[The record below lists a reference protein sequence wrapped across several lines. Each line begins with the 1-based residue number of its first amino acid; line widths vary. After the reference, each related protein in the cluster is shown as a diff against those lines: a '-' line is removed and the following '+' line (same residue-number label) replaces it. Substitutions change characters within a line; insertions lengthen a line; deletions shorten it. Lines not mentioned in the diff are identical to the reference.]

1 MTLFSPNELTDWLQY
16 DVQPGPAAQV
26 ERVVAGW
33 LSEATGLDAFP
44 DPLPPALYAWAIE
57 LAGIAYENPTSMTD
71 DQAGETRS
79 AWADRK
85 RQILLSAAAWGQRNA
100 TPGAGSTPSP
110 LGRFPAAPGW
120 PETFSRRW

>member
-1 MTLFSPNELTDWLQY
+1 MTLFSPDELAAWLQY
-16 DVQPGPAAQV
+16 EVEPTSAAQV

-44 DPLPPALYAWAIE
+44 DPLPPVLYAWAVE

-85 RQILLSAAAWGQRNA
+85 RQILLSATAWGQRTSGTSA
-100 TPGAGSTPSP
+100 AP
-110 LGRFPAAPGW
+110 LPRGRFPAAQPW
-120 PETFSRRW
+120 PDPLGGRW